1 MDRIEIQIALKN
13 RHSCGCRFFLYLI
26 LIIKTETM
34 KKTLLSLVLVF
45 GMYSATNAQSIEV
58 SLGTGALVSSQLK
71 LEGMYHLD
79 PASST
84 NLELRLINNKVVS
97 EDDNT
102 VEASFTGFAF
112 SPEYIMYFNGSGDDN
127 EGMYAGAYLRFKS
140 MASSGWEELDENLIF
155 VPSKTLVGTVLWRMV
170 SLLDFMQVPDI
181 ILSIVLHIQIL
192 LNLCF
197 LRFTAFLITFDLV
210 SILVIGFKE

>member
-1 MDRIEIQIALKN
+1 
-13 RHSCGCRFFLYLI
+13 
-26 LIIKTETM
+26 M
-34 KKTLLSLVLVF
+34 KKTLLSLALVF
-45 GMYSATNAQSIEV
+45 GMISATNAQSIEV
-58 SLGTGALVSSQLK
+58 SLGTGALVSGQLK

-140 MASSGWEELDENLIF
+140 MATSGWEEFDDNLILVPANFTQTALGIGLNLGWHGALENGITFRLYAGAGYNF
-155 VPSKTLVGTVLWRMV
+155 VNSITHTDSFE
-170 SLLDFMQVPDI
+170 SLLSAVYGVPFHVRSGI
-181 ILSIVLHIQIL
+181 NIGY
-192 LNLCF
+192 
-197 LRFTAFLITFDLV
+197 RF
-210 SILVIGFKE
+210 

>member
-1 MDRIEIQIALKN
+1 
-13 RHSCGCRFFLYLI
+13 
-26 LIIKTETM
+26 M

-102 VEASFTGFAF
+102 RG
-112 SPEYIMYFNGSGDDN
+112 
-127 EGMYAGAYLRFKS
+127 
-140 MASSGWEELDENLIF
+140 LIH
-155 VPSKTLVGTVLWRMV
+155 R
-170 SLLDFMQVPDI
+170 
-181 ILSIVLHIQIL
+181 
-192 LNLCF
+192 LCF
-197 LRFTAFLITFDLV
+197 
-210 SILVIGFKE
+210 